1 MCSQLQFVSS
11 QYKSFDHPI
20 ESAGKPGFFT
30 KETGSKAL
38 FIAFCGNYK
47 DIVEFFE
54 HLVELWTWKFLAKV
68 YQLSIGQLLVQ
79 SQQKIC

>member
-1 MCSQLQFVSS
+1 MQMCSQLQFVTS

-38 FIAFCGNYK
+38 FIAFCGK
-47 DIVEFFE
+47 MV
-54 HLVELWTWKFLAKV
+54 TAR
-68 YQLSIGQLLVQ
+68 LS
-79 SQQKIC
+79 C